1 MSFTGFSQT
10 TIDFMW
16 GLRLNNNK
24 PWFEEHKHEFIR
36 DFQTPM
42 KALASEAFE
51 RISAKHPNR
60 GFIHKVSRVYK
71 DARRVRDGEPYR
83 PNLWFSIEKPVE
95 NWTCTP
101 VFWFELTPDN
111 WSYGVGYWQAK
122 AQTMAN
128 FRAGIDEN
136 PKKFEKLI
144 APLCKQEEFIL
155 DGDEYA
161 RKKES
166 AAKLSQNVAVWYN
179 KKGFSLGHS
188 QANGS
193 ELFSADFA
201 DRLVSGYE
209 FLMPFYDY
217 FEGLGQ

>member
-1 MSFTGFSQT
+1 MKFTGFSQK

-24 PWFEEHKHEFIR
+24 PWFEEHKQDFIN

-42 KALASEAFE
+42 KALAGEVHE
-51 RISAKHPNR
+51 RIIANYSDR

-71 DARRVRDGEPYR
+71 DARRIRDGEPYR
-83 PNLWFSIEKPVE
+83 PNLWFSLERKVE

-122 AQTMAN
+122 SQTMAN

-136 PKKFEKLI
+136 PKAFEKLI
-144 APLCKQEEFIL
+144 APLAKQDEFVL

-161 RKKES
+161 RRKES
-166 AAKLSQNVAVWYN
+166 TAKLSELAATWYN
-179 KKGFSLGHS
+179 KKGFCLIHT
-188 QANGS
+188 QTNGD
-193 ELFSADFA
+193 ELFSTDLA
-201 DRLVSGYE
+201 DRLVNGYE
-209 FLMPFYDY
+209 FLMAFYDY
-217 FEGLGQ
+217 FVVIE

>member
-1 MSFTGFSQT
+1 MFTGFSQK

-24 PWFEEHKHEFIR
+24 PWFEEHKQDFIN

-42 KALASEAFE
+42 KALALVVFE
-51 RISAKHPNR
+51 QISAKYSDR

-95 NWTCTP
+95 QWTCTP

-111 WSYGVGYWQAK
+111 WSYGMGYWQAK

-128 FRAGIDEN
+128 FRAGVDEN

-144 APLCKQEEFIL
+144 TPLYKQDEFTL
-155 DGDEYA
+155 DGEEYK
-161 RKKES
+161 RRKES
-166 AAKLSQNVAVWYN
+166 AVKLSENATVWYN

-188 QANGS
+188 QTNGS
-193 ELFSADFA
+193 ELFSADLV
-201 DRLVSGYE
+201 DRLVAGYE

-217 FEGLGQ
+217 FIEIE

>member
-1 MSFTGFSQT
+1 MFTGFSQK

-24 PWFEEHKHEFIR
+24 PWFEEHKQDFIN

-42 KALASEAFE
+42 KALALTVFE
-51 RISAKHPNR
+51 RISANHSDR

-83 PNLWFSIEKPVE
+83 PNLWFSIEKKVE

-111 WSYGVGYWQAK
+111 WSYGMGYWQAK
-122 AQTMAN
+122 SQTMTN
-128 FRAGIDEN
+128 FRAGVDEN
-136 PKKFEKLI
+136 PKKFEKLVT
-144 APLCKQEEFIL
+144 ALNKQDEFVL
-155 DGDEYA
+155 DGDEYK

-166 AAKLSQNVAVWYN
+166 PVKLSENAAVWYN
-179 KKGFSLGHS
+179 KKEFSLSHS
-188 QANGS
+188 QVNDS
-193 ELFSADFA
+193 ELFAVDLA
-201 DRLVSGYE
+201 DRLVAGYE

-217 FEGLGQ
+217 FVRS